1 MVMSSV
7 QSVSN
12 RGKLRPEKA
21 REAELE
27 DVLELARRG
36 CRRLI
41 CEAGIRGGLESLRQE
56 VLRGEHGGP
65 LDDADREAVE
75 RLQVVAAP
83 TMTVQGAEQLG
94 RPSGRHSKPRRRT
107 RARTPACRLTWQW
120 RRSGTTKPTLCVDP
134 LVCTII

>member
-1 MVMSSV
+1 MAVHGSSGGAARGRQATAVEATHPPRRQAGRHLCAALVVMSSV

-12 RGKLRPEKA
+12 RGQLQPEKA

-27 DVLELARRG
+27 DVLELALRG

-41 CEAGIRGGLESLRQE
+41 CEAGTRGGLESLRQE
-56 VLRGEHGGP
+56 LLRGEQSGA

-83 TMTVQGAEQLG
+83 TKTLQGAEQLVA
-94 RPSGRHSKPRRRT
+94 T
-107 RARTPACRLTWQW
+107 IWPAHQY
-120 RRSGTTKPTLCVDP
+120 
-134 LVCTII
+134 